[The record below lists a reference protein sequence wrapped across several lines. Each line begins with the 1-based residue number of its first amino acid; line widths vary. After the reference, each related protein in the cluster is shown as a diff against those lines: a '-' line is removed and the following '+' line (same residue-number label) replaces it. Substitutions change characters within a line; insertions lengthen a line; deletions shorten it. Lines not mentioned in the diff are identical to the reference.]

1 MSNQKTSSSMLLT
14 KKPVKNNYETLLFT
28 KQSSPSLETVLY
40 YGFTPIKSFRH
51 STLDQSAARATNSID
66 SIFGNPIHD
75 SKCFCPKEKA
85 TLVKL
90 YKNGHFKDLPK
101 PLMVYQEKTNRLR
114 SEKNMVSQKC
124 SLDIIDVS
132 GSIAEALAI
141 QTSCAILEES
151 GFKDLEIE
159 INSVGDQASRNAFER
174 DLSLYVRDIINSLPE
189 QTKEMCKKNPYSLF
203 ASTEEEAK
211 TFINGAPKPISYL
224 SEESRTHLKEV
235 LEYLE
240 ELGIPYSINDSLV
253 AHRALHNHT
262 IFRIT
267 SNQINSKNKHGLV
280 AACGMRYSPLSRRL
294 GYRRNT
300 PAVGVFLSYKKKDT
314 RKKVIPKTANPPKFS
329 FVHLGFAAKIKSL
342 KTINDLRRNRI
353 PICHYLT
360 NNRLS
365 GQMYNV
371 EKLKL
376 PYIIIMGQKEA
387 LEGTVMI
394 RDTRDH
400 SQETIPLEDLPYYLK
415 KIRSENKKII
425 KKACPT

>member
-1 MSNQKTSSSMLLT
+1 MSNQSTSYNILIN
-14 KKPVKNNYETLLFT
+14 KDPVKNNYETLFLT
-28 KQSSPSLETVLY
+28 KQPTPSMETVLY
-40 YGFTPIKSFRH
+40 YGFTPIKNFRC
-51 STLDQSAARATNSID
+51 STLDQSAVRATGSID
-66 SIFGNPIHD
+66 SIFGNPVHD

-85 TLVKL
+85 TLIKL

-114 SEKNMVSQKC
+114 SEKNMINQKC
-124 SLDIIDVS
+124 GLDIIDVS

-141 QTSCAILEES
+141 QTSLAILEES
-151 GFKDLEIE
+151 NFKDLEVE
-159 INSVGDQASRNAFER
+159 INSVGDQASRESFEK
-174 DLSLYVRDIINSLPE
+174 DLALYIRDIINGLPD

-203 ASTEEEAK
+203 ASNEEKAK
-211 TFINGAPKPISYL
+211 TFLSGAPKPISYL

-240 ELGIPYSINDSLV
+240 ELGIPYTINDHLV
-253 AHRALHNHT
+253 AHKALHGHT
-262 IFRIT
+262 IFRIV
-267 SNQINSKNKHGLV
+267 SHQNNNRNKQEII

-294 GYRRNT
+294 GYRKNT
-300 PAVGVFLSYKKKDT
+300 PAVGVFLSYKKRETKKRVVP
-314 RKKVIPKTANPPKFS
+314 RKEALPRFS

-353 PICHYLT
+353 PTFHHLT
-360 NNRLS
+360 KNRLS
-365 GQMYNV
+365 GQMHNV

-387 LEGTVMI
+387 IEGTVMI
-394 RDTRDH
+394 RNTRDH

-415 KIRSENKKII
+415 KIRSEEKKVLR
-425 KKACPT
+425 KV